1 MTRPR
6 TKRLGQHMLMDEKA
20 LDYEAAMLRPEGKI
34 VLEIGGGTGN
44 LSKRIAETAK
54 KLIIVEKDELMA
66 ETLAELFEFDEK
78 KNVRII
84 HSDFLDL
91 TESEIMKQAKVKRI
105 DLVISNVPYAISSP
119 LLFRLPGFGFEQAL
133 LCLQKEF
140 VQRMVAKPGD
150 RDWSRLSVMTNLYF
164 KPIFLRSVKRGSFRP
179 IPQVDSAMVMLTKTD
194 EKHDEKRDKFI
205 ERLFSHRKNT
215 MHSAL
220 RAEELETNY
229 PNADSA
235 AEKLGLAERRVSTLT
250 IDEIK
255 RLFAAL

>member
-1 MTRPR
+1 MTKRR
-6 TKRLGQHMLMDEKA
+6 TKRLGQHMLVDEKT
-20 LDYEAAMLRPEGKI
+20 LDYETAMLRPEEKI

-54 KLIIVEKDELMA
+54 KLIIIEKDELMV
-66 ETLAELFEFDEK
+66 ETLTEWFEFDEK
-78 KNVRII
+78 KKVKVI

-91 TESEIMKQAKVKRI
+91 TESDIMKQAKVKRI

-119 LLFRLPGFGFEQAL
+119 LLFKLPEFSFERAL

-150 RDWSRLSVMTNLYF
+150 RDWSRLSVMTQLYF
-164 KPIFLRSVKRGSFRP
+164 KPIYLRSVKRGSFRP
-179 IPQVDSAMVMLTKTD
+179 MPRVDSAMVMLTKTE
-194 EKHDEKRDKFI
+194 EKREDKRDKFI

-215 MHSAL
+215 VHSAL
-220 RAEELETNY
+220 RAKELETNY
-229 PNADSA
+229 LNADSA
-235 AEKLGLAERRVSTLT
+235 AEKLGLSERRVFTLT

-255 RLFAAL
+255 SLFAAI

>member
-1 MTRPR
+1 
-6 TKRLGQHMLMDEKA
+6 MLVDEKA
-20 LDYEAAMLRPEGKI
+20 LDYETAMLGPEGKT

-54 KLIIVEKDELMA
+54 KLIIIEKDELMV
-66 ETLAELFEFDEK
+66 EVLTELFEFDEE
-78 KNVRII
+78 KNVKVM

-91 TESEIMKQAKVKRI
+91 TEAEIMKRAKVKRI
-105 DLVISNVPYAISSP
+105 DLVISNVPYVISSP
-119 LLFRLPGFGFEQAL
+119 LLFKLPEFNFEGAL

-150 RDWSRLSVMTNLYF
+150 RDWSRLSVMTQLYF
-164 KPIFLRSVKRGSFRP
+164 KPIYLRSVKRGSFRP
-179 IPQVDSAMVMLTKTD
+179 MPRVDSAMVMLTKTD
-194 EKHDEKRDKFI
+194 ETREDKRDKFI

-215 MHSAL
+215 VHSAL
-220 RAEELETNY
+220 RAKELKTNY

-235 AEKLGLAERRVSTLT
+235 AEKLGLSERRVFTLT

-255 RLFAAL
+255 KLFSAL